1 MVGLLFAKTVYT
13 ELEVD
18 TEMQHGLLPGA
29 LALAA
34 KFVPTMKQA
43 GTQFVMPT
51 PGVMFANCCKENLEV
66 LLLDTEALTRMPHR
80 NAFSMVPSLFIV
92 PFLLFLARQK
102 YVYKETIPQSMQRQA

>member
-1 MVGLLFAKTVYT
+1 MGWRTLLLLSLLLLCDLTHGCCLQILLVVGLLFAKTVYT

-43 GTQFVMPT
+43 RPHAQFVALAATVASSISGCFWYSSPRAFLLSFF
-51 PGVMFANCCKENLEV
+51 P
-66 LLLDTEALTRMPHR
+66 LLLCR
-80 NAFSMVPSLFIV
+80 
-92 PFLLFLARQK
+92 
-102 YVYKETIPQSMQRQA
+102 

>member
-1 MVGLLFAKTVYT
+1 MVSLLFAKTVYT

-43 GTQFVMPT
+43 RPHAQFVMLADT
-51 PGVMFANCCKENLEV
+51 VASSTLGCWYSSSHGVLGLFFLFLS
-66 LLLDTEALTRMPHR
+66 LLLKVELLILPQTEPDG
-80 NAFSMVPSLFIV
+80 
-92 PFLLFLARQK
+92 
-102 YVYKETIPQSMQRQA
+102 